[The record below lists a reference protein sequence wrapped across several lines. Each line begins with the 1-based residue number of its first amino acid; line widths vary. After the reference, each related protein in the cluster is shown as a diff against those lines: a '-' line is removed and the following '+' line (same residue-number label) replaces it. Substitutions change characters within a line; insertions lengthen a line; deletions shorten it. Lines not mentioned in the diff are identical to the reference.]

1 MYRIARLLGSLGLLV
16 ALGVTATA
24 AQESCIATGQSTEEV
39 LPGITI
45 TWDSAF
51 HCENAPDEG
60 EYEFTVTISNDANS
74 NETVIIEALAL
85 THTTPRPRGQAPEAT
100 AETTDLPVVVAPGES
115 QSFTVSGSYTLVTTG
130 ADKKANIHF
139 RATGYGPTTEPF
151 YLGLNAM
158 LRGEGV
164 DPDDDDG
171 PGGPPSWVTPG
182 PPSWVPGPPPWV
194 DNDDDN
200 DADGGTPPIV
210 PGPPAGVPGP
220 PPWSGGDDD
229 DGGPPAWVPGPP
241 PGVGRPGRG
250 GN

>member
-1 MYRIARLLGSLGLLV
+1 MYRIARLLGLLALLA

-51 HCENAPDEG
+51 HCEDAPDEG
-60 EYEFTVTISNDANS
+60 EYEFTVVVSNDANS
-74 NETVIIEALAL
+74 SEAVIIDTLAL

-100 AETTDLPVVVAPGES
+100 TEAPSLPTIIDPGES
-115 QSFTVSGSYTLVTTG
+115 QSFTVSGSYTLVSVG
-130 ADKKANIHF
+130 AEKQANLHF
-139 RATGYGPTTEPF
+139 RASGYGPTIEPF

-164 DPDDDDG
+164 DE
-171 PGGPPSWVTPG
+171 PGNGTEPGG
-182 PPSWVPGPPPWV
+182 PPSWVPGPPPW
-194 DNDDDN
+194 
-200 DADGGTPPIV
+200 A
-210 PGPPAGVPGP
+210 
-220 PPWSGGDDD
+220 GDDD
-229 DGGPPAWVPGPP
+229 DDDGDGEGPPAWVPGPP

-250 GN
+250 GG